1 MSGEGVVYLLM
12 ILSVD
17 TCAGVVLER
26 SLRADG
32 GRIGVSESILTM
44 MKQVWTLM
52 NIFCK

>member
-1 MSGEGVVYLLM
+1 VSGEGIVCLLM
-12 ILSVD
+12 ILNVD

-32 GRIGVSESILTM
+32 GRVGVDESVLTVVG
-44 MKQVWTLM
+44 QVWTRM